1 MSRTQATGSRP
12 GSVSRALARDRLG
25 VPAVLFF
32 VLAGVAPLTVAA
44 GVIPTAYAT
53 TGLTG
58 IPAAF
63 LVVAVI
69 LAIWASG
76 YVAMTRHIRNAGA
89 FYAFISAGLG
99 RVTGVAAALVA
110 LLAYSFLQVGLY
122 GAFGPN
128 AAAEASAHLG
138 LHAAWWVWAL
148 SAWAVVTVL
157 GLGRVDITG
166 RVLGV
171 LLCAEIAV
179 TGAETVAGLPDPAG
193 GHLSFATLS
202 PGALTSAGPGAI
214 GVLAVV
220 AVLGFV
226 GFEQAPVL
234 AEEAKNARRTVPV
247 ATYVALGMIAL
258 LYAGVSWAMAAHAGD
273 GHVVAAAGAQGPG
286 LLFGLGG
293 SPVLS
298 QAAQWLFL
306 TSLFAAALAFH
317 NAVWRYIFALG
328 RENVLPA
335 VLGRTGGNNIP
346 KAASLV
352 QSVTQLA
359 PPPRHALGRENVL
372 PAVLGR
378 TGGNNIPKAA
388 SLVQSVTGLAVIAGY
403 ALAHADPMTGLFFD
417 LGTTGG
423 FGILVLLALTSA
435 AVIAFFARDWHGENA
450 WRRLI
455 APALAAVLLGVIVV
469 LAVLHY
475 ATLLG
480 VPPGSPAAWVL
491 PASYAA
497 VAVAGLGW
505 GLVLKFR
512 RPQVYATIGLGAHA
526 AAGQHAPARPAMG
539 CSHDR
544 PPEPGGGR
552 RPGRGPSR
560 RDLHRRPQPGHRQR
574 LRRPGGLPVA
584 DPRPGR
590 PPRDLPRLLPPLR
603 RARPG

>member
-1 MSRTQATGSRP
+1 MSRIQATGSRP
-12 GSVSRALARDRLG
+12 GSVTRALARDRLG

-44 GVIPTAYAT
+44 GVIPTAYAA

-69 LAIWASG
+69 LAVWASG

-99 RVTGVAAALVA
+99 RAMGVAAALVA

-148 SAWAVVTVL
+148 AAWAVVTVL
-157 GLGRVDITG
+157 GLARVDVTG

-171 LLCAEIAV
+171 LLCAEVIV
-179 TGAETVAGLPDPAG
+179 ILAETITGLARPAG
-193 GHLSFATLS
+193 GHLSLATLS
-202 PGALTSAGPGAI
+202 PSSLTSAGVGTA

-234 AEEAKNARRTVPV
+234 AEEARNARRTIPV
-247 ATYVALGMIAL
+247 ATYAALGMIAVV
-258 LYAGVSWAMAAHAGD
+258 YAGASWAMAAHAGT
-273 GHVVAAAGAQGPG
+273 GHVVAAAAAQGPG

-293 SPVLS
+293 SGALS

-335 VLGRTGGNNIP
+335 ALGRTGGNNIP
-346 KAASLV
+346 KAASLT
-352 QSVTQLA
+352 QSA
-359 PPPRHALGRENVL
+359 
-372 PAVLGR
+372 
-378 TGGNNIPKAA
+378 
-388 SLVQSVTGLAVIAGY
+388 TGLAVIAGY
-403 ALAHADPMTGLFFD
+403 AVAHANPMTTLFFD

-423 FGILVLLALTSA
+423 FGILVLLAVTA
-435 AVIAFFARDWHGENA
+435 VAVIAFFARDPRGENP

-455 APALAAVLLGVIVV
+455 APALAAAALGVIVV
-469 LAVLHY
+469 LAVQHY
-475 ATLLG
+475 ATVLG
-480 VPPGSPAAWVL
+480 VRPGSPAAWAL
-491 PASYAA
+491 PASY
-497 VAVAGLGW
+497 VAVAAVGLGW
-505 GLVLKFR
+505 ALVLRSR
-512 RPQVYATIGLGAHA
+512 RPQVYAAIGLGAHA
-526 AAGQHAPARPAMG
+526 AAGPHATL
-539 CSHDR
+539 S
-544 PPEPGGGR
+544 
-552 RPGRGPSR
+552 SR
-560 RDLHRRPQPGHRQR
+560 M
-574 LRRPGGLPVA
+574 LP
-584 DPRPGR
+584 
-590 PPRDLPRLLPPLR
+590 
-603 RARPG
+603 